1 MITMRTVYTLLL
13 SFLIFLLVFIGY
25 FHQVTAFTQDLGRHL
40 LLGKIIFTTHIVPTT
55 NLLSYTYPSFP
66 FLNHH
71 YLSEV
76 LFYLIA
82 THTGIFGL
90 LSSTTLLMLLSFG
103 LPFFFSYKRAG
114 ISTLPASLLLTPI
127 LFERTDIRPEM
138 FSYFFFSLFLVI
150 LYKNRAIPTKL
161 LYLLPLLTLLWVNIH
176 IYFFMGTLLVF
187 LFFLDGLLKN
197 RRNLTCHYNKQ
208 LFTIFFLTLF
218 ATLFNPQGITGALYP
233 LTALNNYGYAI
244 EENQNIFFL
253 ESLGFHKTSV
263 EYFKFSV
270 ALLFLSL
277 ILRSRNARPI
287 DWLLALTFSI
297 AGAVAV
303 RNLPL
308 FALATLIPLAT
319 NLKPLLK
326 KLSVIATH
334 LPLLS
339 TPRQI
344 HLFFLLLCIFSIW
357 QMQVAIHKHPFGFS
371 VSNGATKA
379 VDFIEK
385 HNINGPIFNN
395 FDIGSYLAYRLYP
408 NEKVFVDGRPE
419 AYPETFFQKIYIPIQ
434 QEKSLFAEAE
444 KKYKFSVVFF
454 AHTDQTPWAEVFLKE
469 MLQNQSWKVVYLD
482 ETVIIFLKDIPRN
495 SRIIQKYGM
504 DHAALNASYNQLDK
518 QSLLQLA
525 SFFERIDD
533 LSNLFPVLQQLLI
546 LDPTN
551 CQALYNRA
559 VISLKRQDAL
569 ASSYSAS
576 YERTC
581 NKRLLQ

>member
-1 MITMRTVYTLLL
+1 MRTAYTLLL

-40 LLGKIIFTTHIVPTT
+40 LLGKIIFTTHLVPTT

-76 LFYLIA
+76 LFYLI
-82 THTGIFGL
+82 TTYTGIFGL
-90 LSSTTLLMLLSFG
+90 LSITTLLMLLSFG
-103 LPFFFSYKRAG
+103 LLFFFSYRRTG
-114 ISTLPASLLLTPI
+114 ISTLPASLLIIPI

-150 LYKNRAIPTKL
+150 LYKNRNSQTKL
-161 LYLLPLLTLLWVNIH
+161 LSLLPLITLLWVNMH
-176 IYFFMGTLLVF
+176 IYFFMGILLVF
-187 LFFLDGLLKN
+187 LFFIDGLLKN
-197 RRNLTCHYNKQ
+197 RRNLTCRYNKQ
-208 LFTIFFLTLF
+208 LLTILILTLC
-218 ATLFNPQGITGALYP
+218 ATLINPQGITGALYP
-233 LTALNNYGYAI
+233 LTAFQNYGYAI

-253 ESLGFHKTSV
+253 ESLGFHKNSV
-263 EYFKFSV
+263 EYFKFAV
-270 ALLFLSL
+270 VLLFMSL
-277 ILRSRNARPI
+277 ILRNKNTRPI

-308 FALATLIPLAT
+308 FALASLIPIAS

-326 KLSVIATH
+326 KLSAIATH
-334 LPLLS
+334 FPLLS
-339 TPRQI
+339 ASRQV
-344 HLFFLLLCIFSIW
+344 HLFFLLLCLFSIW
-357 QMQVAIHKHPFGFS
+357 QMQVAIHKNAFGFS
-371 VSNGATKA
+371 VNNGAAKA
-379 VDFIEK
+379 VNFIET
-385 HNINGPIFNN
+385 HHIRGPIFNN

-408 NEKVFVDGRPE
+408 REKVFVDGRPE

-434 QEKSLFAEAE
+434 QDKSSFADAE
-444 KKYKFSVVFF
+444 KTYNFSVVFF
-454 AHTDQTPWAEVFLKE
+454 THTDQTPWAEIFLKD
-469 MLQNQSWKVVYLD
+469 MLQNPSWKVVYLD

-495 SRIIQKYGM
+495 RQIIQKYGM
-504 DHAALNASYNQLDK
+504 DHTALNASYNQLDT

-525 SFFERIDD
+525 SFFERTDD
-533 LSNLFPVLQQLLI
+533 LQNLFPVLQRLLI

-559 VISLKRQDAL
+559 SIAINHHDPL
-569 ASSYSAS
+569 ASSYTAS